1 MILRIFVFIALL
13 VLIAAFLWFAGTV
26 IWLGLREFF
35 KPKTEKKANKAKT
48 P

>member
-1 MILRIFVFIALL
+1 MILKTFVFIALL
-13 VLIAAFLWFAGTV
+13 VLIAAFFWFAGTV

-35 KPKTEKKANKAKT
+35 KPTTEKKAKKART